1 MAQREYLLVPSAP
14 FFPNSTYLCRLLSF
28 EEYLALAIEVRQ
40 ENEELLGVEEVA
52 WICFLLTFRW
62 KLEQGGQL

>member
-1 MAQREYLLVPSAP
+1 MAQREYLLVSSAP
-14 FFPNSTYLCRLLSF
+14 FSELYLSLQALSF
-28 EEYLALAIEVRQ
+28 EEYLALAIEVHQ
-40 ENEELLGVEEVA
+40 EYEELLGVKEVA

>member
-1 MAQREYLLVPSAP
+1 MLVPSAL
-14 FFPNSTYLCRLLSF
+14 FSVLSRLLSF

-40 ENEELLGVEEVA
+40 EYEELLGVKEVA